1 MHCLRLA
8 LLPLLV
14 VGCADTPPAAPDLDA
29 GPTFD
34 ASAEHAAFPL
44 VRDPYITLFDAQ
56 GGITTVACRSID
68 VFTQSE
74 TNMVS
79 SVAHCWTPNP
89 TGKAVVYTP
98 ERNPIGP
105 VCGSLPDPDGI
116 KITLCNWREVIAAN
130 GDLLFH
136 IWGTPVYP

>member
-1 MHCLRLA
+1 MQCLRFA

-14 VGCADTPPAAPDLDA
+14 VGCTKSPPAAPDLDA
-29 GPTFD
+29 APTFD
-34 ASAEHAAFPL
+34 ASADHAAFPL
-44 VRDPYITLFDAQ
+44 VVDPYITLLDAE
-56 GGITTVACRSID
+56 GGITTVLCHGLN
-68 VFTQSE
+68 VYTQST

-79 SVAHCWTPNP
+79 AEAHCWTPNP

-105 VCGSLPDPDGI
+105 VCGSLPDQNGI
-116 KITLCNWREVIAAN
+116 RISLCNWREVIAAN

-136 IWGTPVYP
+136 IWGTPIYP